1 LKKVDAQSVAE
12 AMVEVFSRT
21 GLPDEILTD
30 QGGVFLSA
38 LCKQM
43 CELLQIKAL
52 RTSPYH
58 PQSDGMLERWHASL
72 KSMLKMAQGDR
83 KDWDASICF
92 LHTGQL
98 LTL

>member
-1 LKKVDAQSVAE
+1 MCYASKYPEAIPLKKVDAQSVAE

-21 GLPDEILTD
+21 GLPDEVLTD
-30 QGGVFLSA
+30 QGGEFLSA

-43 CELLQIKAL
+43 CELLQIKTL

-72 KSMLKMAQGDR
+72 KSMHL
-83 KDWDASICF
+83 
-92 LHTGQL
+92 
-98 LTL
+98 